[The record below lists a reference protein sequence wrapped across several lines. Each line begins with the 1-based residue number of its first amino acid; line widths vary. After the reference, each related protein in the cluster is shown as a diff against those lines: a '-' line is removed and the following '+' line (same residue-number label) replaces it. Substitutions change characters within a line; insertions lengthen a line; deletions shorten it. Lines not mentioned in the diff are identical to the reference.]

1 MGTPV
6 RDRDP
11 QEPEEQEA
19 QGLAASNWPEPEV
32 LIARGKYTTLSR
44 ERYAQIDR
52 VQMIVTTMIS
62 EAHGVLRD
70 CQRADK
76 QPPQEPGRMQQLSK
90 CLENLGAARSKIE
103 ELCKDLQIL
112 QKEAWE

>member
-1 MGTPV
+1 M
-6 RDRDP
+6 
-11 QEPEEQEA
+11 
-19 QGLAASNWPEPEV
+19 AASNWPEQEV
-32 LIARGKYTTLSR
+32 LIARGRYATLSR
-44 ERYAQIDR
+44 ERYAQIER
-52 VQMIVTTMIS
+52 VQMIVTTIVT

-70 CQRADK
+70 CQRDRK

-90 CLENLGAARSKIE
+90 CLENLGAACSKIE